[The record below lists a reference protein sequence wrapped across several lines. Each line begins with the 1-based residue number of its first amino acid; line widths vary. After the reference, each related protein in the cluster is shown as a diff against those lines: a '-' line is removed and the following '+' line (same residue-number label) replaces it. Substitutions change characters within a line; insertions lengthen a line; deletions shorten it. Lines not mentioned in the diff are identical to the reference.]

1 MSKKLKLT
9 TTRKG
14 YLGELLVIE
23 ELLKRNLMVYRP
35 VVDDF
40 HIDLLVEQDKKITKI
55 QVKYH
60 TTMMTESSI
69 QVRVR
74 PTQADYIAIP
84 VKAYG
89 KMHIMWYKNTRK
101 HKKYTIAFNKYTPK
115 NNQVKGVNFFKSFLK
130 CPFDKK

>member
-1 MSKKLKLT
+1 
-9 TTRKG
+9 
-14 YLGELLVIE
+14 
-23 ELLKRNLMVYRP
+23 MVYKP

-101 HKKYTIAFNKYTPK
+101 HKKYTISFNKYTPK

-130 CPFDKK
+130 CPFDEK